1 MSLDTTESAFYEST
15 MVAVLYLVHY
25 DTLLQN
31 LANIVT
37 KCNGY
42 LIIKSNKSLL
52 QQVSGTS
59 LQTETD
65 LL

>member
-15 MVAVLYLVHY
+15 MVGVLYLVHY

-31 LANIVT
+31 LTNIVA

>member
-42 LIIKSNKSLL
+42 LIIISNKSLL